1 MVSVIKETNIS
12 KYKILLKI
20 SHYYL
25 VSISRGTIFPRL
37 MNLIFVNLE
46 VQRFFE
52 KTNYLT
58 T

>member
-1 MVSVIKETNIS
+1 MVSVIKETNTS

-37 MNLIFVNLE
+37 MNLISVNLE
-46 VQRFFE
+46 VQRFL
-52 KTNYLT
+52 KKLT
-58 T
+58 I